1 MLKALLFDLDGTLVE
16 TDSLHFAIWQDFL
29 RDHGIESDREFY
41 QTKISGRLNPD
52 IVADLLPHL
61 DAEAAAD
68 FIWRKE
74 AEFRN
79 RATSLQPMPGL
90 MSLLAWA
97 EAHQLKVAVVSNAPR
112 ENAQFAIKALQLES
126 AFTKVI
132 LGDDLPMG
140 KPDPLPYLEAL
151 RQLQLAPEET
161 IAFEDSPSGIRSAV
175 GANILTVGI
184 ASTHDPNELA
194 QLGTSLV
201 IADFTD
207 AKLMPL
213 LQQAILD
220 NRLALGC

>member
-1 MLKALLFDLDGTLVE
+1 
-16 TDSLHFAIWQDFL
+16 
-29 RDHGIESDREFY
+29 
-41 QTKISGRLNPD
+41 
-52 IVADLLPHL
+52 
-61 DAEAAAD
+61 
-68 FIWRKE
+68 
-74 AEFRN
+74 
-79 RATSLQPMPGL
+79 
-90 MSLLAWA
+90 
-97 EAHQLKVAVVSNAPR
+97 
-112 ENAQFAIKALQLES
+112 
-126 AFTKVI
+126 
-132 LGDDLPMG
+132 MG

-207 AKLMPL
+207 VKLMPL

-220 NRLALGC
+220 NRLALGR